1 MTTDPSG
8 FPTDSPSEVQ
18 KPRRMTW
25 RKWLAVG
32 LAAVVVLGGV
42 GAGTFFLLRPASTSA
57 TRTFT
62 RDVQATSGDQTQT
75 VSLDGTLSPRKQSNV
90 NFSVSGTVTSVK
102 VKAGDKVTKGQKL
115 ATIDDSSLQNAV
127 DLAEANLASAK
138 ANRTEVYDNDGSSAA
153 KKSANAQVTS
163 AAAALTSAQDD
174 LKDAVLRS
182 PITGT
187 VASVDLEVGDT
198 VGSSSGSSGNSSS
211 TGSLSSSSSSSSSA
225 SFVIIETAKWK
236 VEGSIGAADLSSV
249 KAGQKVS
256 VTTDASTDALSGT
269 VASVGIVATSTSDDG
284 TATFPV
290 VINLSGNHTDLYSG
304 TTATAVITTG
314 SYTDVLTIPTAAIKS
329 ENNKTVVTKV
339 SGDQTSTVEVE
350 VGKVF
355 GTYTQITS
363 GLSEG
368 DTVRIS
374 FTRTASTTG
383 SSSGSQGGFGFGGGG
398 GFGGGLDGGG
408 PGGGGAPPAGA
419 GGGR

>member
-1 MTTDPSG
+1 
-8 FPTDSPSEVQ
+8 
-18 KPRRMTW
+18 MTW

-127 DLAEANLASAK
+127 DLAEANLTSAK

-174 LKDAVLRS
+174 LKDAILRS

-198 VGSSSGSSGNSSS
+198 VGSSSSGSGNSSS
-211 TGSLSSSSSSSSSA
+211 TGSLSSSSSSSSSNSA

-374 FTRTASTTG
+374 FTRTASSTG
-383 SSSGSQGGFGFGGGG
+383 SSSSGQSGFSFGGGG
-398 GFGGGLDGGG
+398 GLGGGLDGGG

>member
-1 MTTDPSG
+1 M
-8 FPTDSPSEVQ
+8 
-18 KPRRMTW
+18 
-25 RKWLAVG
+25 
-32 LAAVVVLGGV
+32 
-42 GAGTFFLLRPASTSA
+42 
-57 TRTFT
+57 
-62 RDVQATSGDQTQT
+62 
-75 VSLDGTLSPRKQSNV
+75 

-127 DLAEANLASAK
+127 DLAEANLTSAK

-198 VGSSSGSSGNSSS
+198 VGSSSSSSGNSSS

-374 FTRTASTTG
+374 FTRTASSTG
-383 SSSGSQGGFGFGGGG
+383 SSSSGQSGFSFGGGG